1 MSETFKH
8 LNIHEFADLKAT
20 TTKKGRTYLINDA
33 VYPSVTTVI
42 GHSKKASIMAWR
54 KKVGEEEANKISKRA
69 STRGNK
75 THKLAEEYLSNKDIS
90 KYKDDVLSM
99 GLFHQIKPYLDSN
112 NNIHALEAP
121 LYSKLLRLAGRV
133 DCIAEYNGE
142 LAIIDFKTSTKYK
155 REEWIH
161 DYFAQET
168 AYAIMFQELTGLQVK
183 KLVTIIACETGEPQ
197 VFEIYD
203 KFKYARKL
211 KEYIDT
217 YRAAHGEW

>member
-1 MSETFKH
+1 MDFNH
-8 LNIHEFADLKAT
+8 LNIHNFPELKAT
-20 TTKKGRTYLINDA
+20 TTKKGRTYLVDGTS
-33 VYPSVTTVI
+33 YPSVTTVI
-42 GHSKKASIMAWR
+42 GHSKKKSIMEWR

-75 THKLAEEYLSNKDIS
+75 CHKLCELYLSNEDIS
-90 KYKDDVLSM
+90 KYKDDPLSM
-99 GLFHQIKPYLDSN
+99 GLFYQIKPYLDSI

-121 LYSKLLRLAGRV
+121 LSSNVLKLAGRV
-133 DCIAEYNGE
+133 DCIAEYKGE
-142 LAIIDFKTSTKYK
+142 LAIIDFKTSTKEK

-183 KLVTIIACETGEPQ
+183 KLVTIIACETGSPQ

-211 KEYIDT
+211 KEYIDN
-217 YRAAHGEW
+217 YKQAYGEW

>member
-1 MSETFKH
+1 MAFNH
-8 LNIHEFADLKAT
+8 LNIHKFPVLKAT
-20 TTKKGRTYLINDA
+20 TTQQGRRYLVDGMMW
-33 VYPSVTTVI
+33 PSVTTVI
-42 GHSKKASIMAWR
+42 GHSKKKSIMEWR
-54 KKVGEEEANKISKRA
+54 QKVGEEEANAISKRA

-75 THKLAEEYLSNKDIS
+75 CHKLCELYLENKSLS
-90 KYKDDVLSM
+90 KYKDDPLSM
-99 GLFHQIKPYLDSN
+99 GLFYQIKPYLDSID
-112 NNIHALEAP
+112 NIHALEAP
-121 LYSKLLRLAGRV
+121 LCSSLLKMAGRV

-168 AYAIMFQELTGLQVK
+168 AYAIMFQELTGLIPK

-203 KFKYARKL
+203 TIKYARKL
-211 KEYIDT
+211 KEYIDA
-217 YRAAHGEW
+217 YRSAHGNW

>member
-1 MSETFKH
+1 ME
-8 LNIHEFADLKAT
+8 
-20 TTKKGRTYLINDA
+20 
-33 VYPSVTTVI
+33 
-42 GHSKKASIMAWR
+42 WR
-54 KKVGEEEANKISKRA
+54 QKVGEEEANKISKRA

-75 THKLAEEYLSNKDIS
+75 CHKLCELYLENKSIS
-90 KYKDDVLSM
+90 KYKDDPLSM
-99 GLFHQIKPYLDSN
+99 GLFYQIKPYLDSID
-112 NNIHALEAP
+112 NIHALEEP
-121 LYSKLLRLAGRV
+121 LSSSLLKMAGRV

-168 AYAIMFQELTGLQVK
+168 AYAIMFQELTGLAPK

-197 VFEIYD
+197 IFEIYD

-211 KEYIDT
+211 REYIDA
-217 YRAAHGEW
+217 YRSAHGNW

>member
-1 MSETFKH
+1 
-8 LNIHEFADLKAT
+8 
-20 TTKKGRTYLINDA
+20 
-33 VYPSVTTVI
+33 
-42 GHSKKASIMAWR
+42 MAWR
-54 KKVGEEEANKISKRA
+54 KRVGEEEANKISKRA

-99 GLFHQIKPYLDSN
+99 GLFHQIKPYLDSI

-155 REEWIH
+155 REDWIH

-168 AYAIMFQELTGLQVK
+168 AYAIMFQELTGLMVK

-211 KEYIDT
+211 KEYIDA
-217 YRAAHGEW
+217 YRSAHGEW

>member
-1 MSETFKH
+1 MAFKH
-8 LNIHEFADLKAT
+8 LNIHSFPILKAT
-20 TTKKGRTYLINDA
+20 TTQQGRRYLVDGMMW
-33 VYPSVTTVI
+33 PSVTTVI
-42 GHSKKASIMAWR
+42 GHSKKKSIMEWR
-54 KKVGEEEANKISKRA
+54 NRVGEEEANKISKRA

-75 THKLAEEYLSNKDIS
+75 CHKLCELYLENKSIS
-90 KYKDDVLSM
+90 KYSDDPLSM
-99 GLFHQIKPYLDSN
+99 GLFYQIKPYLDSID
-112 NNIHALEAP
+112 NIHALEAP
-121 LYSKLLRLAGRV
+121 LCSSLLKMAGRV

-168 AYAIMFQELTGLQVK
+168 AYAIMFQELTGLIPK

-203 KFKYARKL
+203 TITFARKL
-211 KEYIDT
+211 KEYIDA
-217 YRAAHGEW
+217 YRSAHGNW

>member
-1 MSETFKH
+1 MAFKH
-8 LNIHEFADLKAT
+8 LNIHSFPILKAT
-20 TTKKGRTYLINDA
+20 TTQQGRRYLVDGMMW
-33 VYPSVTTVI
+33 PSVTTVI
-42 GHSKKASIMAWR
+42 GHSKKKSIIEWR
-54 KKVGEEEANKISKRA
+54 NRVGEEEANAISKRA

-75 THKLAEEYLSNKDIS
+75 CHKLCELYLENKSIS
-90 KYKDDVLSM
+90 KYKDDPLSM
-99 GLFHQIKPYLDSN
+99 GLFYQIKPYLDSID
-112 NNIHALEAP
+112 NIHALEAP
-121 LYSKLLRLAGRV
+121 LCSSLLKMAGRV

-168 AYAIMFQELTGLQVK
+168 AYAIMFQELTGLIPK

-203 KFKYARKL
+203 TIKYARKL
-211 KEYIDT
+211 KEYIDA
-217 YRAAHGEW
+217 YRSAHGNW

>member
-1 MSETFKH
+1 MAFNH
-8 LNIHEFADLKAT
+8 LNIHKFPVLKAT
-20 TTKKGRTYLINDA
+20 TTQQGRRYLVDGMMW
-33 VYPSVTTVI
+33 PSVTTVI
-42 GHSKKASIMAWR
+42 GHSKKKSIMEWR
-54 KKVGEEEANKISKRA
+54 QKVGEEEANAISKRA

-75 THKLAEEYLSNKDIS
+75 CHKLCELYLENKSIS
-90 KYKDDVLSM
+90 KYKDDPLSM
-99 GLFHQIKPYLDSN
+99 GLFYQIKPYLDSID
-112 NNIHALEAP
+112 NIHALEAP
-121 LYSKLLRLAGRV
+121 LCSSLLKMAGRV

-168 AYAIMFQELTGLQVK
+168 AYAIMFQELTGLIPK

-203 KFKYARKL
+203 TITYARKL
-211 KEYIDT
+211 KEYIDA
-217 YRAAHGEW
+217 YRSAHGNW

>member
-8 LNIHEFADLKAT
+8 LNEHTFVDLQAT
-20 TTKKGRTYLINDA
+20 TTSKGRTYLINDA

-75 THKLAEEYLSNKDIS
+75 CHKLCELYLSNLDVS
-90 KYKDDVLSM
+90 KYKDDPLSM
-99 GLFHQIKPYLDSN
+99 GLFHQIKPYLDSI

-211 KEYIDT
+211 KEYIDA
-217 YRAAHGEW
+217 YRSYYGEW

>member
-1 MSETFKH
+1 MEFKH
-8 LNIHEFADLKAT
+8 LNEHNFVDLKAT
-20 TTKKGRTYLINDA
+20 TTPKGRTYLINDA

-54 KKVGEEEANKISKRA
+54 KRVGEEEANKISKRA

-75 THKLAEEYLSNKDIS
+75 THKLAEEYLSNMDIS

-99 GLFHQIKPYLDSN
+99 GLFHQIKPYLDSI

-168 AYAIMFQELTGLQVK
+168 AYAIMFQELTGQQVK

-197 VFEIYD
+197 IFEIYD

-211 KEYIDT
+211 KEYIDA
-217 YRAAHGEW
+217 YRSYYGEW